1 MADTSTP
8 TTIEKTGIS
17 YPQDYSLET
26 LTFVNASGVK
36 IELAQMLIEFSY
48 YEDIYSFTTSGHMT
62 IMDAGGLI
70 EALKLTG
77 NEFLEIDFGK
87 TKTAS
92 NRTKKTFRVYKIGDR
107 TPQGNQNSELY
118 TLYFCSEELIL
129 SEQNKVSKSYK
140 GKNITVIVKDILS
153 NYLKVSNNKIDTI
166 EGTLGTYDFLVP
178 RLKPFEAI
186 SWLSTYAR
194 PYKPAEGADM
204 LFFETKFGFNFRS
217 LQSMFKDDV
226 YATYKYQAKNLD
238 DKSLPMQEKLLS
250 VLEYEFNKPY
260 DILNEINSGSIASRT
275 ISIDPLTRTYKVTDF
290 DINKYKT
297 QATLL
302 NKNLPTNDLK
312 NRLGKKS
319 SESSESVV
327 KVVTSTAGQQI
338 VPYIKE
344 TDSATKDIFIE
355 TSVPNRTAQIAL
367 ANYTSMKIAIPGDP
381 GITAGRTINLNLL
394 SLYQGDTRKVDDLYS
409 GKYLVTAVRHII
421 SVPESYQT
429 ILEICKDSSVNPLPE
444 VNEASADLQKDIKA

>member
-1 MADTSTP
+1 MAE
-8 TTIEKTGIS
+8 TTTIIEKTGIS
-17 YPQDYSLET
+17 YPQDYSLES
-26 LTFVNASGVK
+26 LTFVSSSGTKVDLK
-36 IELAQMLIEFSY
+36 QLLVEFSY
-48 YEDIYSFTTSGHMT
+48 YEDIYSFTTSGHIT
-62 IMDAGGLI
+62 ILDAKGFMELF
-70 EALKLTG
+70 KLTG
-77 NEFLEIDFGK
+77 NEFLELDFGK
-87 TKTAS
+87 TKTGS

-107 TPQGNQNSELY
+107 IPQGNQNSEIY

-140 GKNITVIVKDILS
+140 GKNITVIIKDILS
-153 NYLKVSNNKIDTI
+153 NYLKVSAKKINKI
-166 EGTLGTYDFLVP
+166 EETLGTYDFIIP
-178 RLKPFEAI
+178 RLKPLEAI

-194 PYKPAEGADM
+194 PRLDSGVGADM

-217 LQSMFKDDV
+217 LQSMFKSDV
-226 YATYKYQAKNLD
+226 YSTYKYQAKNLNE
-238 DKSLPMQEKLLS
+238 KTLPMEEKLRT
-250 VLEYEFNKPY
+250 VLDYEFNKPY

-275 ISIDPLTRTYKVTDF
+275 ISIDPLTRTYKTTDF

-312 NRLGKKS
+312 NRLDKKA

-344 TDSATKDIFIE
+344 TDSATKDIFVE
-355 TSVPNRTAQIAL
+355 TYVPNRTAQIAL

-381 GITAGRTINLNLL
+381 GITAGRTINFNLL
-394 SLYQGDTRKVDDLYS
+394 SLNQGNTRELDKLYS

-421 SVPESYQT
+421 SVPDSYQT

-444 VNEASADLQKDIKA
+444 VNEASANLQKDLKA